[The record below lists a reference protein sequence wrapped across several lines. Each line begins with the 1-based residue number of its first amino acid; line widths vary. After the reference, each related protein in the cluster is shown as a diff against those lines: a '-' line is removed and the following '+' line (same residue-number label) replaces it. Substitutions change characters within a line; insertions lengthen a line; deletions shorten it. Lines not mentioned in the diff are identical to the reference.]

1 MAGPEEVHQGFGFGR
16 GPILMGL
23 VSLLLMMVAF
33 FIVLVGM
40 SDFDDSRVRSV
51 LVSIQTSFAGMPGGT
66 EGTDEQSRADSI
78 ALEAVRN
85 EVAGVFATALQ
96 LDRIERTGGTAQL
109 LPGAD
114 AVLRRVVAALDRR
127 PAGYR
132 YELDALVGRASV
144 PADASAAAD
153 DIAPTAARSGALVRA
168 FIAAG
173 ALPSSMAAALQPEAP
188 ERIRIVVRLIAGAR
202 PSNLFGQAPAPAAQ
216 P

>member
-1 MAGPEEVHQGFGFGR
+1 
-16 GPILMGL
+16 MGL

-96 LDRIERTGGTAQL
+96 LDRIERTGAGAVEIEVAADRLFAAGTAQL

-114 AVLRRVVAALDRR
+114 ALLRRVVAALDRR